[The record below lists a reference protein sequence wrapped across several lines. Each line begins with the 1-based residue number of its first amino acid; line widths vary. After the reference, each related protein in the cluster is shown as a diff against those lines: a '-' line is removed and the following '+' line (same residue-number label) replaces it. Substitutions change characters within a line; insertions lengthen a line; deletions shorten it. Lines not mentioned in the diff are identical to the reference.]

1 MRGLHAIHMAWC
13 GGVRVIEARFGSG
26 NSLELL
32 LGGVSKSVSRYDCC
46 LLARLFIGRNE
57 CSPVGS

>member
-1 MRGLHAIHMAWC
+1 M
-13 GGVRVIEARFGSG
+13 IEARFGSG

-32 LGGVSKSVSRYDCC
+32 LDEVSKSVSRYDCC